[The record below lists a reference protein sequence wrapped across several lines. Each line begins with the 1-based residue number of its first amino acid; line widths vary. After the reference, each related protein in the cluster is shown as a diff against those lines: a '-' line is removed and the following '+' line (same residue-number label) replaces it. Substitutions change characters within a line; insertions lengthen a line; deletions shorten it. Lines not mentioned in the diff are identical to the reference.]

1 MEREYIAPSFA
12 MPKLDEKTMKEYRK
26 NIISYLVAMS
36 VAKDMNKKGII
47 SEQDI
52 DKIREVIALKYHISS
67 SSIFFK

>member
-36 VAKDMNKKGII
+36 VAKDMKKKALFQNKI
-47 SEQDI
+47 
-52 DKIREVIALKYHISS
+52 
-67 SSIFFK
+67 